1 MKVECYTVLL
11 GKQFMTYQ
19 RITVSSATWTSLP
32 GRWRHYNPSKWW
44 ELLT

>member
-11 GKQFMTYQ
+11 GEQFMTYQ
-19 RITVSSATWTSLP
+19 RIKVPSATWTSLP
-32 GRWRHYNPSKWW
+32 GRWRHYNPSKCW